1 MFDPEK
7 PIIIKANASSV
18 AIGAVASQPD
28 EQGRLKPFA
37 YYSKKLSGAELNWG
51 ILDQELFAIVDAFR
65 AWRVYVVGPKYPVT
79 VLSDYKNLVHWL
91 TLRTLNQ
98 RQTR

>member
-7 PIIIKANASSV
+7 PITIKADALSV

-51 ILDQELFAIVDAFR
+51 IPNQELFAIIDAFR

-79 VLSDYKNLVHWL
+79 ILSDHKNLTHWL
-91 TLRTLNQ
+91 TSRTLNQ
-98 RQTR
+98 RQAR